1 MDPLFFILAGA
12 GALALATSLR
22 ILKEYERA
30 VVFRLGRARPT
41 RGPGLIFLVPFGVE
55 RMERVSL
62 RIIAM
67 DIPPQDVIT
76 RDNVSVKVNA
86 VLYFRVANPKRAIL
100 EIEDY
105 LFATSQLAQ
114 TTLRSV
120 IGQAELD
127 EVLAERE
134 KFNQI
139 LRDIID
145 QGTDAW
151 GIDVTGVEVKDVDLP
166 GEMKRA
172 IARQAE
178 AERERRAKV
187 INAQGELQAASDL
200 RSAARQLSE
209 YPASLQLRFLQTAT
223 EIAAENNST
232 TLFPLPVELGPMG
245 GLFKGFAGTA
255 DEARVADDAAPA
267 PAGERA
273 LEGSEGA
280 PRLPRAE
287 EAADVSEAA
296 VEPEGG
302 AKRARCRRLTTAGT
316 VRAGPV
322 PPSAVPRFPRRS
334 RRSSSNG
341 SSGAPRISSSAVR
354 HRSAGSSG
362 RARSCR
368 SARRSDSRSATFGRR
383 WPRSRPNRSSPT
395 RPRTTVSPAGSPAPR
410 S

>member
-1 MDPLFFILAGA
+1 MEPFLAVLAGA
-12 GALALATSLR
+12 GAIALATSLR
-22 ILKEYERA
+22 ILKEYERG
-30 VVFRLGRARPT
+30 VVFRLGRARPS
-41 RGPGLIFLVPFGVE
+41 RGPGLIFLVPFGIE

-86 VLYFRVANPKRAIL
+86 VLYFRVSDPMRAIL

-139 LRDIID
+139 LREIID

-166 GEMKRA
+166 QEMKRA

-187 INAQGELQAASDL
+187 ISAQGELQASANL
-200 RSAARQLSE
+200 RDAAKQLSM

-232 TLFPLPVELGPMG
+232 TLFPLPIDFGS
-245 GLFKGFAGTA
+245 FKGLLGKLTGTA
-255 DEARVADDAAPA
+255 EESEDAPTAEDLDRLSGSDDRALRSAEDASMLPPGRDAESPGAAELETVDRGTDAA
-267 PAGERA
+267 G
-273 LEGSEGA
+273 
-280 PRLPRAE
+280 
-287 EAADVSEAA
+287 
-296 VEPEGG
+296 
-302 AKRARCRRLTTAGT
+302 
-316 VRAGPV
+316 
-322 PPSAVPRFPRRS
+322 
-334 RRSSSNG
+334 
-341 SSGAPRISSSAVR
+341 
-354 HRSAGSSG
+354 
-362 RARSCR
+362 
-368 SARRSDSRSATFGRR
+368 
-383 WPRSRPNRSSPT
+383 
-395 RPRTTVSPAGSPAPR
+395 
-410 S
+410 